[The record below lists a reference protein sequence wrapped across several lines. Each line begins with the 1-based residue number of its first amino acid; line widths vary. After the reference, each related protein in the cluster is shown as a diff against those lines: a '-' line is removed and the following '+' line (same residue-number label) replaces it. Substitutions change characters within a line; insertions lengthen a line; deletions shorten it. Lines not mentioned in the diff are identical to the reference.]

1 MFSVAGSGGV
11 TGLTSHP
18 FKMIEKNCLFSG
30 EEKFSYKAFSNLIKF
45 DKNLIKYIM
54 SLFKCLVLCEGHFRL

>member
-1 MFSVAGSGGV
+1 MFSVAGSGAV

-45 DKNLIKYIM
+45 DKNLIKIYYVPLQM
-54 SLFKCLVLCEGHFRL
+54 FGFV